1 MLHIA
6 NAVLKYAISTSKESA
21 GAPVFKE
28 DGNKLC
34 LIAIHNGSVAKENY
48 GVRLSEIL
56 KHWSNAQPP
65 SSKAV
70 SPSQELRPS

>member
-1 MLHIA
+1 M
-6 NAVLKYAISTSKESA
+6 
-21 GAPVFKE
+21 FKE
-28 DGNKLC
+28 DGNKPC

-56 KHWSNAQPP
+56 KHWRSKAQP
-65 SSKAV
+65 SSNKAV